1 MIMQRVYSPYMPVAP
16 APTAPSDW
24 LTPADEGQLAVDVF
38 RRGSTL
44 VIRSIIAGVDPDA
57 LQISVNDDLLT
68 IRGERRH
75 EERIDREDQFLQE
88 CYWGAFSRSVLLPED
103 VDETQTEATL
113 KNGVLEI
120 RLPIRPHGR
129 KIVVRALDEES
140 PSSF

>member
-1 MIMQRVYSPYMPVAP
+1 MPAAP

-24 LTPADEGQLAVDVF
+24 LAHPDEGQLAVDVF

-44 VIRSIIAGVDPDA
+44 VIRSIIAGVEPDA
-57 LQISVNDDLLT
+57 LQISVHDDLLT
-68 IRGERRH
+68 IRGERHH

-129 KIVVRALDEES
+129 KIVVRALDEDAS
-140 PSSF
+140 LSS